1 MVAKAEFNLQ
11 GASGHSQRPDQAL
24 NFVNKFQFLQIFF
37 LWIENPT
44 PPYNGCS
51 LSLYP
56 ILTPG
61 LFKFSKILKKVISVS
76 LEPKS
81 FCVSTYE
88 IQTDEMIKK
97 KKKKQPITDKNQR
110 KPRCRKVFY
119 TVCKLL
125 LLIFSPLQLN
135 IRSYCVAQLWGFTE
149 NKT

>member
-24 NFVNKFQFLQIFF
+24 NFMNKFQFLQIFF

-97 KKKKQPITDKNQR
+97 KKKRNNPSPIRTKENLDAEKSFIQYVNFFCSFFH
-110 KPRCRKVFY
+110 P
-119 TVCKLL
+119 
-125 LLIFSPLQLN
+125 FS
-135 IRSYCVAQLWGFTE
+135 
-149 NKT
+149 